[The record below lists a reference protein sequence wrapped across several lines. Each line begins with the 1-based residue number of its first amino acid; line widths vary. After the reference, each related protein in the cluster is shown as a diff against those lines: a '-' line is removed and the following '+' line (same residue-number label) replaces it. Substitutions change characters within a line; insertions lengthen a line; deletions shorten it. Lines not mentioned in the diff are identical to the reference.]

1 MKGETKG
8 YLTFILHLAPA
19 DLSGYEVCQY
29 RSKGCTALCL
39 NTAGRGGIFKTGET
53 SNVIQRAR
61 IARTKFFFEDQKAF
75 MLQLEKEIS
84 KAIRYAWDRELEPVF
99 RLNGTSDIKW
109 ESIRCGNFA
118 NVFTRFAGIQFY
130 DYTKAPLTD
139 RMGAFTCI
147 NYHLTFSLSE
157 TIASKFHASRYIENG
172 LNAAVVFAGPLAE
185 KFMGLQVVNGDES
198 DLRFLD
204 PKRVIVGLKAKGR
217 ARKSDSNFVVKG

>member
-61 IARTKFFFEDQKAF
+61 IARTKFFFENQLGF
-75 MLQLEKEIS
+75 MAQLESEIS

-109 ESIRCGNFA
+109 ENIRCGNFQNIFA
-118 NVFTRFAGIQFY
+118 RFAGIQFY
-130 DYTKAPLTD
+130 DYTKAPIAD

-157 TIASKFHASRYIENG
+157 QLISWHRARQWQEYGFNV
-172 LNAAVVFAGPLAE
+172 AVVFAGPLPE